1 MKTCKTELNSGLFAL
16 KNILMIWEP
25 SSAIFSPSQA
35 LYQCQAETISPFS
48 LPGFLLALNFPF
60 AADHCRKRSDK
71 MWRDGEADWWG
82 RTGVHPE
89 CRHQLPDTVQK
100 LFRGR
105 LQNYSGELDP
115 QATCLESLSLIPGLW
130 PLNLDLIH
138 NSDGCRGSTSIAL
151 MIILSHYFTKY
162 WKILLKSVLYAHFSL
177 ESSVQTVR
185 CVQTHTVIIENK
197 PL

>member
-100 LFRGR
+100 LLRGR

-115 QATCLESLSLIPGLW
+115 QATCPESLSLFPGLW

-151 MIILSHYFTKY
+151 MIIAIILQSTERSCWSLYFMLT
-162 WKILLKSVLYAHFSL
+162 SV
-177 ESSVQTVR
+177 
-185 CVQTHTVIIENK
+185 
-197 PL
+197 